1 MLHSRAASFESTRV
15 SVPHRYA
22 LSVTTYL
29 DDILVAHRRRASKD
43 ERRRDDLLDAVGN
56 LAPTRA
62 FAEALRGDSLRVIAE
77 IKRKSPSKGALSID
91 LDPQVV
97 AQEYASGGASAI
109 SVLTDEPHFSDS
121 ESDLKA
127 ARDAVDL
134 PILRK
139 DFTVDERDVLDA
151 RLMGADAVL
160 LIAAALSDLE
170 IRSFLAL
177 AHEVGL
183 DALVEVHD
191 GVELDRALA
200 AGARV
205 VGVNQRD
212 LRTFEVDMDRCV
224 SLASLIPSEIVAV
237 AESGVRDAKDAERLA
252 AAGYNAV
259 LVGESVVTASRR
271 SAAVSA
277 LAGHGVAANREVVR

>member
-1 MLHSRAASFESTRV
+1 MLHSRAASFDSTRV
-15 SVPHRYA
+15 GVPHRYA

-29 DDILVAHRRRASKD
+29 DDILVAHRRRAAKD
-43 ERRRDDLLDAVGN
+43 ERRRDDLFDAVGN

-62 FAEALRGDSLRVIAE
+62 FADALRGESLRVIAE
-77 IKRKSPSKGALSID
+77 IKRKSPSKGELSID

-109 SVLTDEPHFSDS
+109 SVLTDEPHFSGS
-121 ESDLKA
+121 EEDLQA

-170 IRSFLAL
+170 IRSFLAV

-191 GVELDRALA
+191 GGELDRALA

-205 VGVNQRD
+205 IGVNQRD
-212 LRTFEVDMDRCV
+212 LRTFEVDTDRCV
-224 SLASLIPSEIVAV
+224 SLASLIPSEVVAV

-259 LVGESVVTASRR
+259 LVGESVVTASKR
-271 SAAVSA
+271 SSAVSA
-277 LAGHGVAANREVVR
+277 LVGHQVAASREAVR

>member
-29 DDILVAHRRRASKD
+29 DDILVAHRRRAAKD
-43 ERRRDDLLDAVGN
+43 ERRRDDLFDAVGN

-62 FAEALRGDSLRVIAE
+62 FADALRGESLRVIAE
-77 IKRKSPSKGALSID
+77 IKRKSPSKGELSID

-109 SVLTDEPHFSDS
+109 SVLTDEPHFSGS
-121 ESDLKA
+121 EEDLQA

-170 IRSFLAL
+170 IRSFLAV

-191 GVELDRALA
+191 GGELDRALA

-205 VGVNQRD
+205 IGVNQRD
-212 LRTFEVDMDRCV
+212 LRTFEVDTDRCV
-224 SLASLIPSEIVAV
+224 SLASLIPSEVVAV

-259 LVGESVVTASRR
+259 LVGESVVTASKR
-271 SAAVSA
+271 SSAVSA
-277 LAGHGVAANREVVR
+277 LVGHQVAASREAVR